1 MGSVWDAPAVVRGGR
16 VPVRA
21 AWGVSCAEGGR
32 EGEGERGTFEEDE
45 VVRVGGA
52 DEEDAPWVGDLEF
65 GGHGWW
71 GGGVVLGGSC
81 GGGWCRVGR
90 VEVGVGCAGVRS
102 GYARCR
108 ELRSRGRGL

>member
-71 GGGVVLGGSC
+71 GVV
-81 GGGWCRVGR
+81 GWCWGGAV
-90 VEVGVGCAGVRS
+90 VGVGAGLDGWR
-102 GYARCR
+102 
-108 ELRSRGRGL
+108 